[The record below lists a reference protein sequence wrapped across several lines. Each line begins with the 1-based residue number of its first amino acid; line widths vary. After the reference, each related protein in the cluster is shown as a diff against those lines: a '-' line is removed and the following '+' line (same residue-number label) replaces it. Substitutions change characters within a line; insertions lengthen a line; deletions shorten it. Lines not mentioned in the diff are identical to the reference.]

1 MPDIIHDH
9 IVSIESKLKAL
20 IKNYQALAKEN
31 THLKSQLDEREKDN
45 LAYKSSNE
53 NLLQQL
59 HIIKTSLGTLNEEEK
74 AIFGKSINQY
84 IKTIELCIAH
94 LNQ

>member
-53 NLLQQL
+53 NLLQFACFSRFRQRKK
-59 HIIKTSLGTLNEEEK
+59 HRAEK

>member
-9 IVSIESKLKAL
+9 IISIESKLKAL

-31 THLKSQLDEREKDN
+31 ARLKSQLDEKENEN
-45 LAYKSSNE
+45 LVYKSSNE
-53 NLLQQL
+53 NLIQQL
-59 HIIKTSLGTLNEEEK
+59 HILKTSLGTLSEEEK
-74 AIFGKSINQY
+74 TSFEKSINQY

>member
-1 MPDIIHDH
+1 MSELILDH

-20 IKNYQALAKEN
+20 IKNYLALAKEN
-31 THLKSQLDEREKDN
+31 TRLKLQLDEREKEN
-45 LAYKSSNE
+45 LTYKSSNE